1 MDQVRSRVVSGAAFS
16 CRLAQLPQLQ
26 QSATAKS
33 EHETLNRS
41 PESRKPCETAPQRTA
56 CERCISL
63 ILGCALLA
71 FSAIPARAQVRS
83 NIAGVNLAAILNDSI
98 SVSASPGQVNF
109 VLPANGVVT
118 GNPTLVITTAWI
130 LKPAPTLQTFAYFSS
145 SASALSDG
153 AGHNIPSSSVS
164 GSVNGGAFQTFTGA
178 CVFSANTCL
187 TVFNLKVTGNQKTGI
202 NNTNLQL
209 QISTVGLKLPAGT
222 YTGVLNIRAQAL

>member
-1 MDQVRSRVVSGAAFS
+1 MYQVPSRVVNGAAFN
-16 CRLAQLPQLQ
+16 CRPALLPQLQ
-26 QSATAKS
+26 QSAKS
-33 EHETLNRS
+33 EHETLNCS
-41 PESRKPCETAPQRTA
+41 SELGKPSEAAPQRTTRG
-56 CERCISL
+56 RCISL
-63 ILGCALLA
+63 LLGCTLLA
-71 FSAIPARAQVRS
+71 FAVIPAQAQVRS
-83 NIAGVNLAAILNDSI
+83 NIAGVNLAAIMNDSI

-130 LKPAPTLQTFAYFSS
+130 LKPAPTLQTFAYFSA

-164 GSVNGGAFQTFTGA
+164 GSVNGGAFQPFTGA

-187 TVFNLKVTGNQKTGI
+187 TVFNLHITGNQKQGS